1 MRTTENTRLVRR
13 AMLAAVLGLV
23 AFLAVTQL
31 RTELLIR
38 RQLRI
43 PSQRLE
49 ELAFTLRQQDRRADA
64 LERQV
69 VDLRAQVQQFEQ
81 AAAEGQTRLAALRA
95 ELQSLRV
102 HAGLT
107 ALTGPGVIIRL
118 EDSPRPLRPGENPN
132 EVILH
137 NYDVATIVNQLWAA
151 GAEAVAING
160 QRMIAT
166 TAIRSVATTMM
177 VNTKRISPPITIEA
191 IGDPDRLAAAVL
203 ERGGYLG
210 LLRAFSFP
218 ATVTRVADLTIP
230 PYRGPLQFKYLQ
242 PWVPPGR

>member
-1 MRTTENTRLVRR
+1 MRAR
-13 AMLAAVLGLV
+13 AIRNGLLATVLAVV

-38 RQLRI
+38 RQLQI

-49 ELAFTLRQQDRRADA
+49 ELAYTLRQQEQRAEA
-64 LERQV
+64 LEREV
-69 VDLRAQVQQFEQ
+69 AELRAQVQRYER
-81 AAAEGQTRLAALRA
+81 AAGEGQTRLAAIQTQ
-95 ELQSLRV
+95 LQSLRILV
-102 HAGLT
+102 GLT
-107 ALTGPGVIIRL
+107 ALRGPGVVIRM

-137 NYDVATIVNQLWAA
+137 NYDVATVVNRLWAA
-151 GAEAVAING
+151 GAEAVSING

-191 IGDPDRLAAAVL
+191 IGDPTRLVAAVQ

-210 LLRAFSFP
+210 LLQAFSFP
-218 ATVTRVADLTIP
+218 VAVTRAENLTIP
-230 PYRGPLQFKYLQ
+230 AYGGPLQFVYLQ
-242 PWVPPGR
+242 PQTTPGK

>member
-23 AFLAVTQL
+23 AFLAVTQP

-107 ALTGPGVIIRL
+107 AL
-118 EDSPRPLRPGENPN
+118 
-132 EVILH
+132 
-137 NYDVATIVNQLWAA
+137 
-151 GAEAVAING
+151 
-160 QRMIAT
+160 
-166 TAIRSVATTMM
+166 
-177 VNTKRISPPITIEA
+177 
-191 IGDPDRLAAAVL
+191 
-203 ERGGYLG
+203 
-210 LLRAFSFP
+210 
-218 ATVTRVADLTIP
+218 
-230 PYRGPLQFKYLQ
+230 
-242 PWVPPGR
+242 